1 MNIQSDPTQFK
12 ESQRKSWDIV
22 SEGGGKNGGGLLRM
36 APRVLVVD

>member
-22 SEGGGKNGGGLLRM
+22 SEGVAKKM
-36 APRVLVVD
+36 EDF